1 MSNTQG
7 EWIWFELLTRD
18 ADAAQAFYGD
28 VLGWTARPSGMP
40 DVDYRLLHAGD
51 DPVGGLMRM
60 PADMGSGPVWLG
72 YVAVDDVDASARTFA
87 DAGGAVHMPPMTLDG
102 VGRMAMVTDPQGI
115 ALYVMRGESDATST
129 AFRQCMG
136 ERDDRALGHVVWCE
150 LTTPDPDAAIG
161 FHAGALGWRQEG
173 GMPMGE
179 LGEYCFLHAAGN
191 CFGAVM
197 GPVPGSE
204 PGWLFY
210 IHVADIDQAQRR
222 LLAAGGEVLQ
232 EPQEIP
238 GGQYALVAR
247 DPQGARFGLVGPR
260 AAHTEHLP

>member
-1 MSNTQG
+1 
-7 EWIWFELLTRD
+7 
-18 ADAAQAFYGD
+18 
-28 VLGWTARPSGMP
+28 
-40 DVDYRLLHAGD
+40 
-51 DPVGGLMRM
+51 
-60 PADMGSGPVWLG
+60 
-72 YVAVDDVDASARTFA
+72 
-87 DAGGAVHMPPMTLDG
+87 MPPMTLDG
-102 VGRMAMVTDPQGI
+102 VGRMAMVADPQGI

-136 ERDDRALGHVVWCE
+136 ERDDRAPGHVVWCE

-260 AAHTEHLP
+260 AAHTEHMP